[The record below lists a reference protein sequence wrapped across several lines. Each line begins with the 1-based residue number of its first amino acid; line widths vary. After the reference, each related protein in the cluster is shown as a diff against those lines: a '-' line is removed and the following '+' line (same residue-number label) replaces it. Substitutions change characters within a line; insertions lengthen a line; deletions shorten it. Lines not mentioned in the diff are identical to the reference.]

1 LTFGQQ
7 LAPADREG
15 FPMFRTG
22 LAVLALGLSSFAA
35 FAAGAPANEDIMRIT
50 LDQALVAKLPAST
63 ATVIIGNPAI
73 ADVTTLK
80 NNGGMVVTGKG
91 YGQTNLIAL
100 DINGNLLDEKQIHV
114 EPTKHV
120 LVVQRGASRES
131 YSCDPVCMPS
141 AVLGDDS
148 KVFSEISGQVTAH
161 DAFAGKSTAK

>member
-1 LTFGQQ
+1 
-7 LAPADREG
+7 
-15 FPMFRTG
+15 MFRIG
-22 LAVLALGLSSFAA
+22 LAVLALSFSGLAAAAASS
-35 FAAGAPANEDIMRIT
+35 NDDILRIT
-50 LDQALVAKLPAST
+50 VDQAQVAKLPANT

-80 NNGGMVVTGKG
+80 NNAGMVVTGKG
-91 YGQTNLIAL
+91 YGRTNLIAL

-114 EPTKHV
+114 EPTRNV

-148 KVFSEISGQVTAH
+148 KVFGEVSGQVTAH
-161 DAFAGKSTAK
+161 DSMANRK